1 MTQIRRILARYSI
14 TLLLMELYVV
24 FAEGLRYW
32 RSLLLK
38 RSKLRTN
45 ISSLCN
51 SNIEDGKKAALKR
64 KRMFKKEMC
73 E

>member
-1 MTQIRRILARYSI
+1 MTQVRHSLARHSI

-32 RSLLLK
+32 RLLLLK
-38 RSKLRTN
+38 TSKLRTN
-45 ISSLCN
+45 ISSLCY
-51 SNIEDGKKAALKR
+51 SNIEDGKEAALKR
-64 KRMFKKEMC
+64 TRMFKKEMC